1 MINKLQQRL
10 FFFLLLPVALLLFL
24 AGFLGFIFARN
35 NMLDQW
41 REAATLKLQRAAH
54 HIDMR
59 LNQRIFWI
67 EMFQKTGDLHHE
79 GSYQEWIL
87 ERIREL
93 DGVVNVNLVRVPGV
107 QSRGMDRG
115 MHMGR
120 RSMMGSHG
128 GSIAEVT
135 PPMYD
140 AEVGA
145 KTVSLISYLEDEN
158 DRIVGN
164 LLITILFDYL
174 MQDIKE
180 LGWWQSDIACLIDK
194 SGKYLA
200 HTEAMMKTRKRLGET
215 DDPLELAVLK
225 ENETKPFGTILGSGH
240 PPNQVAGFYKIT
252 KAPWTIVLLAQG
264 DKILAPIVKFLFYYV
279 VAGILCVLLILLLIR
294 FVVGNMVRSIKEISV
309 AAEGVANGN
318 YDSDISIRRHDEIG
332 QLGMSF
338 NTMVQGL
345 KERDFISNTFGRYVD
360 QEIAKELMNKPE
372 AARLGGQ
379 KREVAIL
386 MSDIRNFTPLS
397 ENLSPEQIIGIL
409 NRYFSYLID
418 IITKYKGIIVDFF
431 GDSVLVFFDPLEGP
445 VKPVVANAI
454 DCGLEMQGTMKKFN
468 EEMSEENSP
477 ELQMGIGINAGEVVV
492 GNIGSE
498 TRVKYGIV
506 GSPVNITHRI
516 QSVADGGDIVI
527 SESVYKY
534 VKDAV
539 RIKKAFTAPLKGI
552 NESTNL
558 YIVEIG

>member
-1 MINKLQQRL
+1 MIRKLQHRL
-10 FFFLLLPVALLLFL
+10 FIFLLLPVALLLFL

-41 REAATLKLQRAAH
+41 REASILKLQRAAH

-59 LNQRIFWI
+59 LNQRILWI
-67 EMFQKTGDLHHE
+67 EMFQKTEDLHHE
-79 GSYQEWIL
+79 DSYQEWIL

-93 DGVVNVNLVRVPGV
+93 DGVVNVKLVRVPGV
-107 QSRGMDRG
+107 QRRGMDRG
-115 MHMGR
+115 VHMGR
-120 RSMMGSHG
+120 RSMMGFHG

-135 PPMYD
+135 PPIYN
-140 AEVGA
+140 AEVSA

-158 DRIVGN
+158 DRIVGV
-164 LLITILFDYL
+164 LLVTILFDYL

-215 DDPLELAVLK
+215 NDPLELVVLK
-225 ENETKPFGTILGSGH
+225 ENETKPFGTILGSGY
-240 PPNQVAGFYKIT
+240 PPNQVAGFYKLT

-264 DKILAPIVKFLFYYV
+264 DKILAPIVKFRFYYI
-279 VAGILCVLLILLLIR
+279 VAGILCVFLILLLIR

-309 AAEGVANGN
+309 AAEIVANGN
-318 YDSDISIRRHDEIG
+318 YESNISIRRHDEIG

-360 QEIAKELMNKPE
+360 QEIAKELMSKPE

-379 KREVAIL
+379 KREVVIL

-397 ENLSPEQIIGIL
+397 ENLSSEQIIVIL

-418 IITKYKGIIVDFF
+418 IIRKYRGIIVDFF
-431 GDSVLVFFDPLEGP
+431 GDSVLVFFDPLESP
-445 VKPVVANAI
+445 VKPVVANAV
-454 DCGLEMQGTMKKFN
+454 DCALEMQRTMKKFN
-468 EEMSEENSP
+468 EEMSEENLP

-516 QSVADGGDIVI
+516 QSVADGDDIVI

-534 VKDAV
+534 VKDAI

-552 NESTNL
+552 NESANL
-558 YIVEIG
+558 YIVETG